1 MKSEIEELKNS
12 DKGCSEKCQVMKMIA
27 DKEIERQ

>member
-12 DKGCSEKCQVMKMIA
+12 DKGCSEKC
-27 DKEIERQ
+27 